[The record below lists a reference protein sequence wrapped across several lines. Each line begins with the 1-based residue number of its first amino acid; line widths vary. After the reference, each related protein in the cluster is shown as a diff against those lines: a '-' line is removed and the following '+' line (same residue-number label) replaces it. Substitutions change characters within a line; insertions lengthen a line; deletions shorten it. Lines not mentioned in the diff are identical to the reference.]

1 MNYDILGVKLPIRLL
16 KIYTELF
23 LQNRFDK
30 RNNSFLKSES
40 LFFSNFD
47 WAATQIKVPTNVKLK
62 ADKLFLQQN
71 KSRT

>member
-1 MNYDILGVKLPIRLL
+1 MSLKHHNKSKNVGDMNYDILGVKLPIRLL

-47 WAATQIKVPTNVKLK
+47 
-62 ADKLFLQQN
+62 
-71 KSRT
+71 

>member
-30 RNNSFLKSES
+30 RNI
-40 LFFSNFD
+40 FD
-47 WAATQIKVPTNVKLK
+47 EFET
-62 ADKLFLQQN
+62 
-71 KSRT
+71 S